1 VGIGIDL
8 WHGLARRSQAKA
20 ARRPQGLISSH
31 LCVFALV
38 FRLMKQFDYLILGS
52 GIAGLSFALKAASHG
67 RVAIVTKKDRAE
79 SNTNYAQ
86 GGIASVTGKDDSFE
100 LHVRD
105 TLTAGAGLCKEPV
118 VRTIVEEGPARVQ
131 ELIEFGMKFSESE
144 HRAKDGSREL
154 DLGREGGH
162 SRRRILHA
170 KDMTG
175 HEIESALL
183 NAISKQ
189 SNISIFENHLAI
201 DLIPSQKFGIK
212 DGNRCLGAYV
222 YDKKNNQVDT
232 FSAPVTLLATG
243 GCGKVYLYTTN
254 PDIATGDGV
263 AMAYR
268 AGASVANM
276 EFVQFH
282 PTCLYHPRAKSFLIS
297 EAVRG
302 EGGVLKN
309 LAGVEFME
317 GVHPLKSL
325 APRDIVARA
334 VDSEMKRTGADYVL
348 LDITHKPAKFII
360 EHFPNIYKTCLAYGI
375 DITKEPIPVVPAAHY
390 QCGGVVTNVDG
401 ETDIPGLFA
410 VGEVAC
416 TGLHGANRLASNS
429 LLEALVCAHRAAEKV
444 TSQPPPPV
452 NHASIPA
459 WQPGNAANPDEL
471 VVVSHNWD
479 EIRRLMW
486 DYVGIV
492 RTNKRLERAQS
503 RIANLQEEIREY
515 YWNFIVTSDLLELR
529 NIATVAELIIRCA
542 LLRPESR
549 GLHYNL
555 DFPHPNPDMAQR
567 DTVLR
572 R

>member
-1 VGIGIDL
+1 
-8 WHGLARRSQAKA
+8 
-20 ARRPQGLISSH
+20 
-31 LCVFALV
+31 
-38 FRLMKQFDYLILGS
+38 MKQFDYLVLGS
-52 GIAGLSFALKAASHG
+52 GIAGLSFALKVAPRG

-86 GGIASVTGKDDSFE
+86 GGIASVTSKEDSFE

-105 TLTAGAGLCKEPV
+105 TLTAGAGLCKKNV
-118 VRTIVEEGPARVQ
+118 VRTIVEEGPARIA
-131 ELIEFGMKFSESE
+131 ELIELGMKFSE
-144 HRAKDGSREL
+144 RDAPDGDGGKHL

-162 SRRRILHA
+162 SKRRILHA
-170 KDMTG
+170 KDVTG
-175 HEIESALL
+175 REIERALL
-183 NAISKQ
+183 NAAARQ
-189 SNISIFENHLAI
+189 PNIQIFENHLAI
-201 DLIPSQKFGIK
+201 DLITSQKLQQSGTGFQPVQRQAGSLHHS
-212 DGNRCLGAYV
+212 DTNRCLGAYV
-222 YDKKNNQVDT
+222 FDKQANRVWT
-232 FSAPVTLLATG
+232 FDAPVTVLATG

-268 AGASVANM
+268 AGAAVANM

-282 PTCLYHPRAKSFLIS
+282 PTCLYHPQAKSFLIS

-302 EGGVLKN
+302 EGGVLKS
-309 LAGVEFME
+309 LDGVEFMDAY
-317 GVHPLKSL
+317 HPLKSL
-325 APRDIVARA
+325 APRDVVARA
-334 VDSEMKRTGADYVL
+334 IDSEMKKSGAEHVW
-348 LDITHKPAKFII
+348 LDITHKPARFII
-360 EHFPNIYKTCLAYGI
+360 ERFPNIYQTCLRYGI

-390 QCGGVVTNVDG
+390 QCGGVVTNVNG
-401 ETDIPGLFA
+401 ETEIAGLYA

-429 LLEALVCAHRAAEKV
+429 LLEALVCAHRAAQRV
-444 TSQPPPPV
+444 TENSLPQTDFKIPLWQSGD
-452 NHASIPA
+452 AS
-459 WQPGNAANPDEL
+459 NPDEM

-492 RTNKRLERAQS
+492 RTNKRLARAQK
-503 RIANLQEEIREY
+503 RIANLQEEIHDY

-529 NIATVAELIIRCA
+529 NIATVAELIVRCA
-542 LLRPESR
+542 LMRPESR

-555 DFPHPNPDMAQR
+555 DYPDANPEWAQR

-572 R
+572 KP

>member
-1 VGIGIDL
+1 
-8 WHGLARRSQAKA
+8 
-20 ARRPQGLISSH
+20 
-31 LCVFALV
+31 
-38 FRLMKQFDYLILGS
+38 MKQFDYLVLGS
-52 GIAGLSFALKAASHG
+52 GLAGLFFALKVAPRG

-86 GGIASVTGKDDSFE
+86 GGIASVTSKEDSFE
-100 LHVRD
+100 SHVRD
-105 TLTAGAGLCKEPV
+105 TLTAGAGLCKKDV
-118 VRTIVEEGPARVQ
+118 VRTIVEDGPARIA
-131 ELIEFGMKFSESE
+131 ELIELGMKFSERDAPDE
-144 HRAKDGSREL
+144 DGGKEL

-162 SRRRILHA
+162 SKRRILHA
-170 KDMTG
+170 KDVTG
-175 HEIESALL
+175 REIERALL
-183 NAISKQ
+183 NAAARQ
-189 SNISIFENHLAI
+189 LNIQIFENHLAI
-201 DLIPSQKFGIK
+201 DLITSQKLGHA
-212 DGNRCLGAYV
+212 GTNRCLGAYV
-222 YDKKNNQVDT
+222 FDKKSGGVET
-232 FSAPVTLLATG
+232 FAAPVTILATG

-268 AGASVANM
+268 AGAPVADM
-276 EFVQFH
+276 EFIQFH
-282 PTCLYHPRAKSFLIS
+282 PTCLYHPKAKSFLIS

-302 EGGVLKN
+302 EGGVLKS
-309 LAGVEFME
+309 LEGVEFMD
-317 GVHPLKSL
+317 VYHPLKSL
-325 APRDIVARA
+325 APRDVVARA
-334 VDSEMKRTGADYVL
+334 IDSEMKKSGAEHVW
-348 LDITHKPAKFII
+348 LDITHKPARFII
-360 EHFPNIYKTCLAYGI
+360 ERFPNIYQTCLRYGI

-401 ETDIPGLFA
+401 ETDIPGLYA

-444 TSQPPPPV
+444 AAGVPPAVEGGILPPGAPPGMSAETKSTSGKMPD
-452 NHASIPA
+452 ATFKIPL
-459 WQPGNAANPDEL
+459 WQSGNATNADEL

-492 RTNKRLERAQS
+492 RTGKRLQRAQS
-503 RIANLQEEIREY
+503 RLAHLQQEIREY

-529 NIATVAELIIRCA
+529 NIATVAELIVRCA
-542 LLRPESR
+542 LMRPESR

-555 DFPHPNPDMAQR
+555 DYPAADPEWAQR

-572 R
+572 KS